1 MTPFNDLNLLV
12 GQLFSYL
19 TQIFNLYTTHWLLQ
33 GVFVLWV
40 IRRVM
45 RLFNRL

>member
-12 GQLFSYL
+12 GELFGYL
-19 TQIFNLYTTHWLLQ
+19 TQVFNLYTTNWLLQ
-33 GVFVLWV
+33 GVFTLWV